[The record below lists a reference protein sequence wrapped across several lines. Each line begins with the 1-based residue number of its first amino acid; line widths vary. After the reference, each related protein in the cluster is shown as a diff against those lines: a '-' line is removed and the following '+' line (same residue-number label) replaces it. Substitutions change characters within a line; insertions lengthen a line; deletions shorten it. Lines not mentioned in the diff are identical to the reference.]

1 MWLKCLSVHVVEMLI
16 RRLSVAAQRLHTSQD
31 IPELFDLHLD
41 SVIGLGQL
49 FGQQFGQTRVKR
61 RKGRYLASCG

>member
-1 MWLKCLSVHVVEMLI
+1 MARSAASLGADALGFLHVTAQCLYARQHV
-16 RRLSVAAQRLHTSQD
+16 
-31 IPELFDLHLD
+31 PKLFDLHLD